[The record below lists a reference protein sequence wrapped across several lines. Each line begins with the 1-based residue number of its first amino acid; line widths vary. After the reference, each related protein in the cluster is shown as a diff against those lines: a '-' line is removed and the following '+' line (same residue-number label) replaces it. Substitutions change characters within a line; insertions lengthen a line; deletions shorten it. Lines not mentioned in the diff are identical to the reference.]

1 MAEAKVFGFQCK
13 LFYKPST
20 TWVELTP
27 IINATLN
34 LAYEEA
40 EATTRGS
47 GGVKE
52 TEPSLLNVS
61 IDANLQWRNDNTQCE
76 ALWDAFMGR
85 NEITLMALTGAATD
99 PEARGV
105 TGKFKITSF
114 PQKQELANM
123 VEHDIV
129 FKPCAGSTL
138 AAATGTAP

>member
-13 LFYKPST
+13 LYRKVST
-20 TWVELTP
+20 NWVAMNQ

-34 LAYEEA
+34 LAYEES

-47 GGVKE
+47 GGIKE
-52 TEPSLLNVS
+52 TEPSLLTVS
-61 IDANLQWRNDNTQCE
+61 IEGNLQWRNDNTECE

-85 NEITLMALTGAATD
+85 NEIELMALTGDKTD

-105 TGKFKITSF
+105 SGKFKLVSF

-129 FKPCAGSTL
+129 LKPCAGSQL
-138 AAATGTAP
+138 AAAVGVAA